1 MLNTLF
7 YPGTQLHDM
16 GVIVQHGRIA
26 AAGCQFPLAESED
39 VDPSLGSRHR
49 ASLGLAQE
57 TDAVII
63 VVSEETGR
71 ISVAC
76 EGQLY
81 VGLDADAL
89 RELLR
94 ATLAPKR
101 RSWLFRP
108 LWRRGAA

>member
-1 MLNTLF
+1 M
-7 YPGTQLHDM
+7 D
-16 GVIVQHGRIA
+16 A
-26 AAGCQFPLAESED
+26 
-39 VDPSLGSRHR
+39 SLGSRHR
-49 ASLGLAQE
+49 AALGLAQE

-76 EGQLY
+76 ENQLY

-94 ATLAPKR
+94 ATLAPGRKA
-101 RSWLFRP
+101 
-108 LWRRGAA
+108 RRGGGQPSPARERTESA

>member
-1 MLNTLF
+1 MC
-7 YPGTQLHDM
+7 D
-16 GVIVQHGRIA
+16 A
-26 AAGCQFPLAESED
+26 ARRRELRPIPSHATPRERGGQRD

-49 ASLGLAQE
+49 AALGLAQE
-57 TDAVII
+57 TDAVIT

-81 VGLDADAL
+81 LGLDGDAL

-101 RSWLFRP
+101 RGRMGRLARP
-108 LWRRGAA
+108 RAEK